1 MYFLELLGSFFI
13 NILLFIDKKK
23 WLLNLFGVVWILSL
37 MVIETFAWLI
47 LREKAQESMI
57 SSTSVAL
64 LHGLEAEE

>member
-1 MYFLELLGSFFI
+1 
-13 NILLFIDKKK
+13 
-23 WLLNLFGVVWILSL
+23 
-37 MVIETFAWLI
+37 MVIETFAWVI